1 VHRSA
6 CMRGCVVTLFPFFSL
21 FFLLLLLGVSNTK
34 GVEIRVDI
42 SMCVC
47 TKPKITFKLYL
58 SVLGYLC
65 KCRGGNRAVFP
76 SDEFIYPYISFSL
89 CNARTSSFGCGM
101 QEPQKRFSSS
111 VHCQKELN
119 PRIHQFNQLILITST
134 NPLVLSWTWN
144 FSPSISTTKLT
155 PHLLRILL
163 KARTKIHATTQT
175 HLFLFSW
182 HPIGH

>member
-1 VHRSA
+1 VLATQKEWRFEFTSPCVFVQSQRSLSSFIYQ
-6 CMRGCVVTLFPFFSL
+6 CL
-21 FFLLLLLGVSNTK
+21 VS
-34 GVEIRVDI
+34 
-42 SMCVC
+42 
-47 TKPKITFKLYL
+47 
-58 SVLGYLC
+58 SVSAG
-65 KCRGGNRAVFP
+65 GGNRAVFP